1 MFNSH
6 RQQTVSGFLF
16 DPSEQ
21 NEAAKECRRG
31 FRENQRK
38 KVSHSGPLVQGT
50 GWTKFGK
57 DLDNPHVVSTRTN
70 LSTVS
75 GFLAPKTSFPD
86 DQQGRPGTS
95 RSAVV
100 KQLGGFQGSSNGL
113 EPTIKKSKKCRVRR
127 PADSPEAEG
136 LKSREASLVS

>member
-16 DPSEQ
+16 DPSEL